1 MGKGERRANALV
13 LLLVAHAAVGVQVVR
28 AQDGAVGE
36 EDGREALEEELFLPV
51 SDVGGTHLRDVED
64 VSPDGSE
71 QVLA

>member
-28 AQDGAVGE
+28 AQDG
-36 EDGREALEEELFLPV
+36 EALEEELFLPV
-51 SDVGGTHLRDVED
+51 SDAGGTHLRDVEN

>member
-1 MGKGERRANALV
+1 MGKGEQRENALV

-28 AQDGAVGE
+28 AQDGAIGE
-36 EDGREALEEELFLPV
+36 EDRRESLEEELFLPV
-51 SDVGGTHLRDVED
+51 SDVDGTHLRDVED